1 MPTILIYVLYWAVQA
16 LAFPFLLLYLSL
28 RVAQDR
34 RYLGRL
40 GERFGLLPRHI
51 QTTAPGAVWLH
62 AVSVGE
68 AVTAAVLLRRL
79 RPLLP
84 GVPFYVS
91 TTTLAGRALC
101 EEKLAG
107 LASAVF
113 YAPLDY
119 RFAVR
124 RVLRRLRPGLVIVME
139 TEIWPNLFREACRS
153 GARLLLVNARISD
166 RALPRYLRFR
176 WFFRHALSFPDRI
189 LAQDPAA
196 AARYRSL
203 GAEQVEICGN
213 LKYDFD
219 PNSTK
224 IAEDIA
230 EFLARMQP
238 APVWIA
244 ASTMPPAEPEDP
256 DEDDAV
262 LDAFQQLA
270 PQFPRLLLIHAP
282 RRPDR
287 FSTAAERIASR
298 GIPLLRRSALTPD
311 AALSLPGVL
320 LLDSIGELNALF
332 RAATAVFMGGTFPR
346 RGGHNI
352 LEPAAFGAPVLAG
365 PHMENFAEIAKEFQ
379 ANEAMIS
386 LESPADLAPA
396 LARLFGDAALR
407 DSLGAR
413 ARALAAARR
422 GASERAAA
430 HAARLHDLALPR
442 PHGLNPLAP
451 LWLAG
456 MAVHRAF
463 SSRFRMDHPEKPVIS
478 IGNLAMGGT
487 GKTPL
492 VRWLCRELAARG
504 LRPAVLTRG
513 YRRKSGAIAAALPGE
528 SLAVELAGEEAALLL
543 RDGAAALAIG
553 ANRQAARGRLTSGRG
568 FSPDLYILDDG
579 FQHWSTRRELDIV
592 LIDAI
597 DPFRGGVFPKGRLR
611 EPFRALARASA
622 VVITGAERGREH
634 AGLLEEIRR
643 HNPSCPVFR
652 ARLTAERL
660 VLPEGVRPGAFCGI
674 GQPESFRRTLAS
686 HGIEPAFFRVFPDHH
701 HYAERDIEPLLDQ
714 APLLLTTEKDLLNLP
729 AALQSHA
736 AIRAVPVQ
744 FELDRPDELLQ
755 LVLGCLSAAR
765 GSSGS

>member
-1 MPTILIYVLYWAVQA
+1 MLYWAAQA
-16 LAFPFLLLYLSL
+16 LAFPFLLLYLSW
-28 RVAQDR
+28 RVARDR

-51 QTTAPGAVWLH
+51 RTTAPGAVWLH

-68 AVTAAVLLRRL
+68 AVTAAALLRRL

-84 GVPFYVS
+84 GVPFFVS

-107 LASAVF
+107 LADAIL

-124 RVLRRLRPGLVIVME
+124 RVLRRLRPALVIVME
-139 TEIWPNLFREACRS
+139 TEIWPNLFREARRS

-166 RALPRYLRFR
+166 RALPRYRRFR
-176 WFFRHALSFPDRI
+176 WFFRHALGFADRI
-189 LAQDPAA
+189 LAQDAA
-196 AARYRSL
+196 AAGRYRSL
-203 GAEQVEICGN
+203 GAKQVEVAGN

-219 PNSTK
+219 PDSTK
-224 IAEDIA
+224 IPAELTA
-230 EFLARMQP
+230 FLGRIHP
-238 APVWIA
+238 GPVWVA
-244 ASTMPPAEPEDP
+244 ASTMPPALPGDP
-256 DEDDAV
+256 DEDEIV

-270 PQFPRLLLIHAP
+270 PRFPRLLLIHAP

-287 FSTAAERIASR
+287 FSAAADRIAAR
-298 GIPLLRRSALTPD
+298 GIPFLRRSALSPS
-311 AALSLPGVL
+311 AGLALPGIL
-320 LLDSIGELNALF
+320 LLDSIGELNSLF
-332 RAATAVFMGGTFPR
+332 RAAAAVFMGGTFPR

-352 LEPAAFGAPVLAG
+352 LEPAAFGVSVLTG
-365 PHMENFAEIAKEFQ
+365 PHMENFAEIAEEFQ
-379 ANEAMIS
+379 ANAAMIS
-386 LESPADLAPA
+386 LETPQDLAPA
-396 LARLFGDAALR
+396 LERLFQDPALR
-407 DSLGAR
+407 ESLGAR
-413 ARALAAARR
+413 ARSVAAARR

-430 HAARLHDLALPR
+430 EAVRLYDAALPR
-442 PHGLNPLAP
+442 PPRLNPLAP

-456 MAVHRAF
+456 MAAHRAF
-463 SSRFRMDHPEKPVIS
+463 SSRFRRDLPEKPVVS

-487 GKTPL
+487 GKTPM
-492 VRWLCRELAARG
+492 VRWLCRELGLRG
-504 LRPAVLTRG
+504 LHPAVLTRG
-513 YRRKSGAIAAALPGE
+513 YRRKSGGIIAALPGE
-528 SLAVELAGEEAALLL
+528 SLPVKLTGEEAALLL

-553 ANRQAARGRLTSGRG
+553 ADREAARRRLTFGRG

-579 FQHWSTRRELDIV
+579 FQHWATRRELDIV

-597 DPFRGGVFPKGRLR
+597 DPFRGGVFPRGRLR

-622 VVITGAERGREH
+622 VVITRADRGREH

-652 ARLTAERL
+652 AWLAAEL
-660 VLPEGVRPGAFCGI
+660 PVLPESVRPGAFCGI

-686 HGIEPAFFRVFPDHH
+686 LGIEPVFFRVFPDHH
-701 HYAERDIEPLLDQ
+701 HYAEPDIEPLLDQ

-729 AALQSHA
+729 PALQSHPS
-736 AIRAVPVQ
+736 IRAVPVRL
-744 FELDRPDELLQ
+744 EIDRPDELLG
-755 LVLGCLSAAR
+755 LVLGCLSAVR